1 VELMAGVTLL
11 LFLGVLAQWLA
22 WRLQLPSI
30 MLLLVFGLVAG
41 PVTGLMDPDALFGDM
56 LPVFVSLGVAVI
68 LFEGGINLRLEE
80 LKYTG
85 DVVRNLITVGV
96 LVTWVCGSFLAF
108 LFLDLPLMLSV
119 LLGAIIV
126 VSGPTVIGPLLRHVR
141 LPHNTDATLEWESIL
156 IDPIGALLA
165 VLVFDVIVT
174 TASPA
179 AGTTIFLLG
188 MIRMITAGA
197 VLGLAGAYFLIR
209 MIRRFWIPDFLQNP
223 FSLALVITVF
233 TLSNFIAEESGLLAV
248 TVMGIVL
255 GNQKSVALRDI
266 IEFKED
272 LRVLIISLLFIILTA
287 RLRISDLTVID
298 PGAVVFIVLLIFL
311 VRPAAVMLS
320 AMGSRLHIREK
331 LFMAFMAPRGI
342 VAAAVSSIFALRLS
356 QSGYPMADQLVP
368 LTFFVIIVTVF
379 FYSALASPLA
389 RILKIAEPRPSGFL
403 IVGAH
408 LLARKI
414 GIALHDAG
422 CRILLVDSQRANI
435 KAARMA
441 GLPCRYTN
449 VFTDNIRLC
458 GIGRLLALSP
468 NDELNALAVLHYR
481 KIFDHMEV
489 FQLPPDVEQVHAEE
503 VLPGH
508 LRGRY
513 LFDKRASFS
522 YLYGRMLGNGIVK
535 TVKLTQNFKYEDFSR
550 YYDNTDIPLFVIDS
564 NGLATPVT
572 LDTSV
577 SLSAGHTL
585 IALVAAKDN
594 EQSPATV
601 SRPQQPDYE
610 CKSPS

>member
-1 VELMAGVTLL
+1 MELMAGVTLL

>member
-1 VELMAGVTLL
+1 MAGVTLL

-30 MLLLVFGLVAG
+30 MLLLVFGLLAG
-41 PVTGLMDPDALFGDM
+41 PATGLMDPDALFGDM

-96 LVTWVCGSFLAF
+96 LVTWVSGSILAF

-165 VLVFDVIVT
+165 VLVFEVIVT
-174 TASPA
+174 TSSPA

-188 MIRMITAGA
+188 MIRMIAAGA

-233 TLSNFIAEESGLLAV
+233 TFSNFLAEESGLLAV

-298 PGAVVFIVLLIFL
+298 PGAVVFIVLLIVL

-422 CRILLVDSQRANI
+422 CRILLVDNHQANI

-441 GLPCRYTN
+441 GLPCRLTN

-513 LFDKRASFS
+513 LYDKRASFS
-522 YLYGRMLGNGIVK
+522 YLYGRMIGNGIVK
-535 TVKLTQNFKYEDFSR
+535 TVKLTENFKYEDFSR
-550 YYDNTDIPLFVIDS
+550 HYDNTDIPLFVIDS
-564 NGLATPVT
+564 SGLVIPVT
-572 LDTSV
+572 LDASV
-577 SLSAGHTL
+577 SLSPGHTL

>member
-1 VELMAGVTLL
+1 
-11 LFLGVLAQWLA
+11 
-22 WRLQLPSI
+22 
-30 MLLLVFGLVAG
+30 
-41 PVTGLMDPDALFGDM
+41 
-56 LPVFVSLGVAVI
+56 
-68 LFEGGINLRLEE
+68 
-80 LKYTG
+80 
-85 DVVRNLITVGV
+85 
-96 LVTWVCGSFLAF
+96 
-108 LFLDLPLMLSV
+108 
-119 LLGAIIV
+119 
-126 VSGPTVIGPLLRHVR
+126 
-141 LPHNTDATLEWESIL
+141 
-156 IDPIGALLA
+156 
-165 VLVFDVIVT
+165 
-174 TASPA
+174 
-179 AGTTIFLLG
+179 
-188 MIRMITAGA
+188 
-197 VLGLAGAYFLIR
+197 
-209 MIRRFWIPDFLQNP
+209 
-223 FSLALVITVF
+223 
-233 TLSNFIAEESGLLAV
+233 
-248 TVMGIVL
+248 
-255 GNQKSVALRDI
+255 
-266 IEFKED
+266 
-272 LRVLIISLLFIILTA
+272 
-287 RLRISDLTVID
+287 
-298 PGAVVFIVLLIFL
+298 
-311 VRPAAVMLS
+311 
-320 AMGSRLHIREK
+320 
-331 LFMAFMAPRGI
+331 FMAFMAPRGI

-356 QSGYPMADQLVP
+356 RSGYPMADQLVP

-422 CRILLVDSQRANI
+422 CRILLVDNHQANI

-441 GLPCRYTN
+441 GLPCRLTN

-489 FQLPPDVEQVHAEE
+489 FQLPPDVGEVHAEE

-522 YLYGRMLGNGIVK
+522 YLYGRMLGSGIVK
-535 TVKLTQNFKYEDFSR
+535 TVKLTENFKYEDFSG
-550 YYDNTDIPLFVIDS
+550 YYEDTDIPLFVIDS
-564 NGLATPVT
+564 KGLVTPVT
-572 LDTSV
+572 LDASV
-577 SLSAGHTL
+577 SLSPVHTL

>member
-1 VELMAGVTLL
+1 MELMAGVTLL

-30 MLLLVFGLVAG
+30 MLLLVFGLLAG

-85 DVVRNLITVGV
+85 DVVRNLITAGV
-96 LVTWVCGSFLAF
+96 LVTWVGGSILTFM
-108 LFLDLPLMLSV
+108 FLDLPLMLSV

-165 VLVFDVIVT
+165 VLVFEVIVT
-174 TASPA
+174 TSSPA

-188 MIRMITAGA
+188 MIRMIIAGA

-233 TLSNFIAEESGLLAV
+233 TLSNYIAEESGLLAV

-255 GNQKSVALRDI
+255 GNQRSVALRDI

-298 PGAVVFIVLLIFL
+298 PGAVIFIVLLIVL

-320 AMGSRLHIREK
+320 AMGSRLHLREK
-331 LFMAFMAPRGI
+331 LFIAFMAPRGI

-356 QSGYPMADQLVP
+356 QSGYPMADKLVP

-379 FYSALASPLA
+379 FYSALAAPMA

-422 CRILLVDSQRANI
+422 CRILLVDNQRANI

-449 VFTDNIRLC
+449 VFTDSIRLC

-489 FQLPPDVEQVHAEE
+489 FQLPPDVEEVHAEE

-522 YLYGRMLGNGIVK
+522 YLYGRMLGTGIVK
-535 TVKLTQNFKYEDFSR
+535 TVKLTENFKYEDFSR

-564 NGLATPVT
+564 KGLVTPVT
-572 LDTSV
+572 LDASV
-577 SLSAGHTL
+577 SLSPGHTL

>member
-1 VELMAGVTLL
+1 MELMAGVTLL

-298 PGAVVFIVLLIFL
+298 PGAVIFIVLLIVL

>member
-1 VELMAGVTLL
+1 MELMAGVTLL

-30 MLLLVFGLVAG
+30 MLLLVFGLLAG
-41 PVTGLMDPDALFGDM
+41 PATGLMDPDALFGDM

-108 LFLDLPLMLSV
+108 LFLGLPLMLSV

-179 AGTTIFLLG
+179 AGTSIFLLG
-188 MIRMITAGA
+188 MIRMIAAGA

-298 PGAVVFIVLLIFL
+298 PGSVVFIVLLIVL

-414 GIALHDAG
+414 GISLHDAG
-422 CRILLVDSQRANI
+422 CRILLVDNHQANI

-441 GLPCRYTN
+441 GLPCRLTN

-513 LFDKRASFS
+513 LYDKRASFS

-535 TVKLTQNFKYEDFSR
+535 TVKLTENFKYEDFSK

-564 NGLATPVT
+564 NGLVTPVT
-572 LDTSV
+572 LDASV
-577 SLSAGHTL
+577 SLSPGHTL

>member
-1 VELMAGVTLL
+1 MAGVTLL

-30 MLLLVFGLVAG
+30 MLLLVFGLLAG

-85 DVVRNLITVGV
+85 DVVRNLITAGV
-96 LVTWVCGSFLAF
+96 LVTWVGGSILAF
-108 LFLDLPLMLSV
+108 MFLDLPLMLSV

-165 VLVFDVIVT
+165 VLVFEVIVT
-174 TASPA
+174 TSSPA

-188 MIRMITAGA
+188 MIRMIIAGA

-233 TLSNFIAEESGLLAV
+233 TLSNYIAEESGLLAV

-255 GNQKSVALRDI
+255 GNQRSVALRDI

-298 PGAVVFIVLLIFL
+298 PGAVIFIVLLIVL

-320 AMGSRLHIREK
+320 AMGSRLHLREK
-331 LFMAFMAPRGI
+331 LFIAFMAPRGI

-356 QSGYPMADQLVP
+356 QSGYPMADKLVP

-379 FYSALASPLA
+379 FYSALAAPMA

-422 CRILLVDSQRANI
+422 CRILLVDNQRANI

-449 VFTDNIRLC
+449 VFTDSIRLC

-489 FQLPPDVEQVHAEE
+489 FQLPPDVEEVHAEE

-522 YLYGRMLGNGIVK
+522 YLYGRMLGTGIVK
-535 TVKLTQNFKYEDFSR
+535 TVKLTENFKYEDFSR

-564 NGLATPVT
+564 KGLVTPVT
-572 LDTSV
+572 LDASV
-577 SLSAGHTL
+577 SLSPGHTL

>member
-1 VELMAGVTLL
+1 MELMAGVTLL

-298 PGAVVFIVLLIFL
+298 PGAVIFIVLLIVL

-331 LFMAFMAPRGI
+331 LFIAFMAPRGI

-572 LDTSV
+572 LDASV

>member
-1 VELMAGVTLL
+1 MELMAGVTLL

-108 LFLDLPLMLSV
+108 LFLGLPLMLSV

-188 MIRMITAGA
+188 MIRMIIAGA

-422 CRILLVDSQRANI
+422 SRILLVDNHQANI

-441 GLPCRYTN
+441 GLPCRLTN
-449 VFTDNIRLC
+449 VFTDSIRLC

-513 LFDKRASFS
+513 LYDKRASFS

-535 TVKLTQNFKYEDFSR
+535 TVKLTENFKYEDFSR

-564 NGLATPVT
+564 NGLVTPVT

-577 SLSAGHTL
+577 SLSPGHTL
-585 IALVAAKDN
+585 IALVAAKEN

>member
-1 VELMAGVTLL
+1 MAGVTLL

-30 MLLLVFGLVAG
+30 MLLLVFGLLAG
-41 PVTGLMDPDALFGDM
+41 PATGLMDPDALFGDM

-96 LVTWVCGSFLAF
+96 LVTWVSGSILAV

-165 VLVFDVIVT
+165 VLVFEVIVT
-174 TASPA
+174 TSSPA

-188 MIRMITAGA
+188 MIRMIAAGA

-233 TLSNFIAEESGLLAV
+233 TFSNFIAEESGLLAV

-298 PGAVVFIVLLIFL
+298 PGSVVFIVLLIVL

-356 QSGYPMADQLVP
+356 QSGYPMADRLVP

-422 CRILLVDSQRANI
+422 CRILLVDNHQANI

-441 GLPCRYTN
+441 GLPCRLTN

-513 LFDKRASFS
+513 LYDKRASFS

-535 TVKLTQNFKYEDFSR
+535 TVKLTETFKYEDFSR

-564 NGLATPVT
+564 KGLVIPVT
-572 LDTSV
+572 LDASV
-577 SLSAGHTL
+577 SLSPGHTL
-585 IALVAAKDN
+585 IALVAAKDG